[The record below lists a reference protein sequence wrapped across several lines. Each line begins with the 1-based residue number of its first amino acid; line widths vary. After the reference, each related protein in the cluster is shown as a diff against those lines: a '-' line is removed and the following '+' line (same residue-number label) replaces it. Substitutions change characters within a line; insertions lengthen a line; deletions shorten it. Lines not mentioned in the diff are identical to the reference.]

1 MNLTVNEKEQLLNF
15 IDEKISLGKSIK
27 SISDDLGISRQAIYR
42 LRKGRERNGK
52 NGDIIEMPDIMEDD
66 ISIEEIIDQRKKEFR
81 KKYDTKEFLRW
92 YPIKVKKD
100 EPIGI
105 TFIGDPHLDN
115 DGTNWVELERD
126 INILKNTDNLFAV
139 GIGDFTDNWTGRLE
153 RLYANSNTAKSRG
166 LKLMEW
172 FILDSGIKWMSL
184 IAGNHDQ
191 WSGPESALKFIC
203 KENGIHLLDSIN
215 RFELQFPNGEVC
227 KVDARHDF
235 HGNSMWNSLHALQK
249 AAHMKEPAN
258 VYVAGH
264 RHNWAYHTEES
275 ASKDFVY
282 HLIRVRGYKH
292 IDDYAVQ
299 LGHDE
304 QKYGSS
310 ISIIIDPRYKSTHP
324 NFVTVFIDIKL
335 AAEYL
340 NFIRTKN

>member
-1 MNLTVNEKEQLLNF
+1 MSF
-15 IDEKISLGKSIK
+15 
-27 SISDDLGISRQAIYR
+27 SDDAKQSILNTIEELRQSGKTIKEACVETGLSFNTYTTWKYR
-42 LRKGRERNGK
+42 KK
-52 NGDIIEMPDIMEDD
+52 NSNINRDSSLIEMPEFPDDD
-66 ISIEEIIDQRKKEFR
+66 IPVEEIIDQRKKEFK
-81 KKYDTKEFLRW
+81 KKYERREFLKW
-92 YPIKVKKD
+92 YPIKIKKN

-115 DGTNWVELERD
+115 DGTDWNALERD
-126 INILKNTDNLFAV
+126 ISILNTTDNLFAV

-172 FILDSGIKWMSL
+172 FILESGIRWMSL

-215 RFELQFPNGEVC
+215 RFELQFPNGKIC

-235 HGNSMWNSLHALQK
+235 KGHSMWNSLHALQK

-258 VYVAGH
+258 IYVAGH
-264 RHNWAYHTEES
+264 RHNWACHTEES
-275 ASKDFVY
+275 ASREFIY

-292 IDDYAVQ
+292 IDEYAVEI
-299 LGHDE
+299 GHDE

-310 ISIIIDPRYKSTHP
+310 ITVIIDPSVNESHP
-324 NFVTVFIDIKL
+324 NFVTTFVDTQR
-335 AAEYL
+335 AADYL
-340 NFIRTKN
+340 NFLRQ